1 VKRKKEPVYASG
13 KEVEERKARKFVN
26 DHE

>member
-13 KEVEERKARKFVN
+13 MEVEERKARKIVN

>member
-1 VKRKKEPVYASG
+1 VKRKKEPVYVG
-13 KEVEERKARKFVN
+13 GMEVEERKARKIVN